1 MWFKNLRL
9 YRFTETFSLSPE
21 ALGGALEKFSFQPC
35 GSLDQARY
43 GWVPPLGRHGSEY
56 VHAANGYMM
65 ICAKRQEKILPAAVV
80 NETLE
85 QKVADIGD
93 DEGRSVG
100 RKERQT
106 LKDEVIFSLLPKA
119 FSKSSLDYAYI
130 APNENLLVVNSA
142 SAKRAED
149 LLSALR
155 EALGSLKVIPVTPRH
170 TPTQMMTHWVAT
182 AEMPTDFELGEEC
195 ELKAG
200 KDGRVIRCR
209 NQDLTA
215 SEIRSHIEAGMFVNR
230 LALTWKDA
238 IHCIVDDQLAIKRLK
253 FEDSIQDKAEER
265 NPESAAEQFDVDFA
279 VMTLELKGFIAAL
292 LNAFGGEDTSDLDD
306 QAI

>member
-9 YRFTETFSLSPE
+9 YRFTETFSLTPD
-21 ALGGALEKFSFQPC
+21 ALGSALEKFSFQPC
-35 GSLDQARY
+35 GSLDLARY

-56 VHAANGYMM
+56 VHAANGYIM

-85 QKVADIGD
+85 QKIVEIGE

-119 FSKSSLDYAYI
+119 FTKSSLDYAYI
-130 APNENLLVVNSA
+130 APRDGLLVVNSA

-155 EALGSLKVIPVTPRH
+155 EALGSLKVIPVSPRH

-182 AEMPTDFELGEEC
+182 AETPTDFELGDEC

-215 SEIRSHIEAGMFVNR
+215 NEIRSHIEAGMFVNR

-238 IHCIVDDQLAIKRLK
+238 IHCIVDDQIAVKRLK
-253 FEDSIQDKAEER
+253 FEDTIQDKAEER

-279 VMTLELKGFIAAL
+279 VMTLELSVFIAAL
-292 LNAFGGEDTSDLDD
+292 LSAFGGEDTSDSE
-306 QAI
+306 